1 MKIVQR
7 VLLVIIGAIFLMSA
21 YGKFM
26 STPEALAMLES
37 FGFQDYRIALA
48 AICVII
54 PLSLVLRRTRC
65 VGVMIASSY
74 LGGAIALS
82 IGTGALPLLPG
93 ITLLL
98 VWVVGKI
105 QLWRSHG
112 ACECGNCTCEPK
124 PVAQQ

>member
-21 YGKFM
+21 YRKFM
-26 STPEALAMLES
+26 STPESLAMLES

-54 PLSLVLRRTRC
+54 PLSLVLWRTRY
-65 VGVMIASSY
+65 VGVMIASAY
-74 LGGAIALS
+74 LGGAIALTL
-82 IGTGALPLLPG
+82 GTGALPLFPG
-93 ITLLL
+93 ITLLF

-105 QLWRSHG
+105 HLWRSHG
-112 ACECGNCTCEPK
+112 TCKCETV
-124 PVAQQ
+124 PVNQNR

>member
-54 PLSLVLRRTRC
+54 PLSLILRRTRC
-65 VGVMIASSY
+65 VGVMIASAY
-74 LGGAIALS
+74 LGGAIALTL
-82 IGTGALPLLPG
+82 GTGELPLLPG

-98 VWVVGKI
+98 VWIVGKI

-124 PVAQQ
+124 PVEQQ